1 MSGPVKTEF
10 ITENSM
16 KDENNPMKKVFEAG
30 ETIEYAGIVVAHLA
44 AETNIMERTGK
55 IINTADVAR
64 QYGFTDIDG
73 NNPIDFR

>member
-1 MSGPVKTEF
+1 
-10 ITENSM
+10 
-16 KDENNPMKKVFEAG
+16 MKKVFEKG

-44 AETNIMERTGK
+44 AEANIMERTGK
-55 IINTADVAR
+55 IIMTADVGN